1 MISAIIPVYNE
12 KNYILKTINA
22 VLEENLID
30 EIIIV
35 DDASNDGSTEIL
47 KTFNHSKVKIIFS
60 KKNKGKGSA
69 IKAGLNV
76 CKSPLVL
83 IQDADQE
90 YNPSDIKDLYQPF
103 INSNVDV
110 VYGSRFISSK
120 PRRIV
125 YFKNFIANKALS
137 FLVNFLVDKNFSDV
151 MCGYKLIKT
160 DLLKKLSLEENG
172 FAIEIEITMK
182 LSKLQSIF
190 YEVGISYYG
199 RTIEEGKKIRFIDA
213 LKCVYSCFKYFFR

>member
-12 KNYILKTINA
+12 KNYILKTINT
-22 VLEENLID
+22 VLKENLID

-47 KTFNHSKVKIIFS
+47 KSFSHPKVKIIYS
-60 KKNKGKGSA
+60 EKNKGKGSA
-69 IKAGLNV
+69 IKIGLNK

-83 IQDADQE
+83 IQDADLE
-90 YNPSDIKDLYQPF
+90 YDPTDIKDLYQPF
-103 INSNVDV
+103 INSKVDV

-125 YFKNFIANKALS
+125 YFKNFLANKVLS
-137 FLVNFLVDKNFSDV
+137 FLVNFLIDKNFSDV
-151 MCGYKLIKT
+151 MCGYKLIRT
-160 DLLKKLSLEENG
+160 DLLKKLNLEENG

-182 LSKLQSIF
+182 LSKLKSIF

-213 LKCVYSCFKYFFR
+213 LKCLYSSFKYFFK

>member
-160 DLLKKLSLEENG
+160 DLLKN
-172 FAIEIEITMK
+172 
-182 LSKLQSIF
+182 
-190 YEVGISYYG
+190 
-199 RTIEEGKKIRFIDA
+199 
-213 LKCVYSCFKYFFR
+213 

>member
-22 VLEENLID
+22 VLEESLID
-30 EIIIV
+30 EIIVV

-47 KTFNHSKVKIIFS
+47 KTFNHSKVKIIFC

-69 IKAGLNV
+69 IKAGLNA

-125 YFKNFIANKALS
+125 YFKNFIANKVLS

-151 MCGYKLIKT
+151 MSGYKLIRT
-160 DLLKKLSLEENG
+160 DLLKKLNLEENG

-182 LSKLQSIF
+182 LSKLKSIF

-213 LKCVYSCFKYFFR
+213 LKCVFSSFKYFFR